1 MLAEQNRVL
10 IIDDDAN
17 LRTLLKLLF
26 EHEGFDVLL
35 ASDGEVGLRLA
46 EVSHPD
52 VIMLDIAMPRRSG
65 LDVYLDLQN
74 TPATADIPILVCS
87 AALSRTEEQRWY
99 SLPNILQV
107 TPKPFDINALIAR
120 IGQICQQRELATGA
134 LH

>member
-65 LDVYLDLQN
+65 LDVCRFIRGEPALAGTRILLLTAKGGRHDMQN
-74 TPATADIPILVCS
+74 GLEAGVA
-87 AALSRTEEQRWY
+87 
-99 SLPNILQV
+99 
-107 TPKPFDINALIAR
+107 IA
-120 IGQICQQRELATGA
+120 GSKFWKEDELN
-134 LH
+134 